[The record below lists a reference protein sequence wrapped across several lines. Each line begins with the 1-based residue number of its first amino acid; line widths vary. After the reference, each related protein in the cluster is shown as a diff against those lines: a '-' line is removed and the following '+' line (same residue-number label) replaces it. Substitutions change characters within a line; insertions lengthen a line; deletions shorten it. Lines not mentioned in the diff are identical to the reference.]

1 MNYKPAYNLYWPA
14 ERGPYRIIR
23 VNRKIIQLY
32 WRFFEVTL
40 RPWRLTHRPIRSH
53 LGDILGP
60 FRGISMPNGGCFEA
74 VLGLFRGQIEVA
86 SAGHNK
92 FYNYIKSDH
101 WSDWIKP
108 VHIGSEWISF
118 DQIASEWIRIDQIG
132 LDKITSDLIRINWII
147 PVQIWSN
154 WIRWFNWI
162 RLDQIRLD

>member
-1 MNYKPAYNLYWPA
+1 
-14 ERGPYRIIR
+14 
-23 VNRKIIQLY
+23 
-32 WRFFEVTL
+32 
-40 RPWRLTHRPIRSH
+40 
-53 LGDILGP
+53 
-60 FRGISMPNGGCFEA
+60 MPNGGCFEA

-101 WSDWIKP
+101 CSDWIKP

-147 PVQIWSN
+147 QVQI
-154 WIRWFNWI
+154 
-162 RLDQIRLD
+162 